1 MGMIDYPLWL
11 RRCIFFTAVIHDVA
25 IMSAGIFAFR
35 EQPRTIMFALG
46 DDFRLLWASML
57 LLGGVLALLGIIFRN
72 IRWET
77 SGCVLTSA
85 AKIVW
90 VVAALTPGADLIGT
104 ETLVAVL
111 IAGASGTMWR
121 FWGLYV
127 GQYLRVRN

>member
-1 MGMIDYPLWL
+1 MIMIDYPHWL
-11 RRCIFFTAVIHDVA
+11 RRCIFFTAVVHDVA
-25 IMSAGIFAFR
+25 IMCAGLFAFQ

-46 DDFRLLWASML
+46 DGFRLAWATMFF
-57 LLGGVLALLGIIFRN
+57 LGGVLALLGVLFRN
-72 IRWET
+72 ARWET

-104 ETLVAVL
+104 ETLAAVL

-121 FWGLYV
+121 VWGLYV
-127 GQYLRVRN
+127 GQYLKVRN